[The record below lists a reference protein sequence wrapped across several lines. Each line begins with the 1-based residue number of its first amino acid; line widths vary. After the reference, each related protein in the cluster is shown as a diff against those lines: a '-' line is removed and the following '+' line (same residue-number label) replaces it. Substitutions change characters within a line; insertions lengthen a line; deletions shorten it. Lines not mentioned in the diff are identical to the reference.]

1 MKVLVL
7 GAGVVGTT
15 AAYYLAKAGHAVTV
29 IDRQPGP
36 GLETSLANGG
46 QISASHV
53 EPWAS
58 PATLWKAL
66 KWLGDPDAPLVFRWA
81 RWDPAL
87 WAWLA
92 RFLRNCT
99 PGRERL
105 NTERALRI
113 ALYSRASLKA
123 LREETGI
130 SYDERLQGIL
140 HVFRSEKDLAE
151 GHHMADQAR
160 ANGLESRVLDRAD
173 MLSTEPALTHVA
185 DDLTGAIHFP
195 EDESGDAHL
204 FTVRLAEMAKALGV
218 EFRFGVS
225 VQGLETDR
233 ANRRI
238 TGVRTDAGVLTADRY
253 VLALGS
259 YSPFVARTAGLKLPV
274 YPAKGYSITVP
285 VAEPGAGNAPGA
297 PTVSVIDGSYKM
309 VYSRLGDRL
318 RCAGTAE
325 LAGWDQTLRERRAET
340 IVRHARKLFPKAG
353 DFDHAERWCGLRPK
367 TPDSV
372 PILGR
377 TPWENLVLDTGHG
390 VLGWTMS
397 VGSARVIADLVSGRE
412 PEIDIRG
419 LGLDRF

>member
-15 AAYYLAKAGHAVTV
+15 AAYFLAKAGHAVTV

-58 PATLWKAL
+58 PGTLVKAL
-66 KWLGDPDAPLVFRWA
+66 KWLGDPDAPLIFRWA

-105 NTERALRI
+105 NAERALRL
-113 ALYSRASLKA
+113 ALYSREKLKA
-123 LREETGI
+123 LRAETGI
-130 SYDERLQGIL
+130 TYDERLRGIL
-140 HVFRSEKDLAE
+140 HVYRSDKDLAA
-151 GHHMADQAR
+151 GLHMAEQAR
-160 ANGLESRVLDRAD
+160 ANGLQSCVLDRAA
-173 MLSTEPALTHVA
+173 MLETEPALTHVA
-185 DDLTGAIHFP
+185 EDLTGAIHFP

-204 FTVRLAEMAKALGV
+204 FTTRLAVLARELGV

-225 VQGLETDR
+225 IQSLET
-233 ANRRI
+233 NRSNRKV
-238 TGVRTDAGVLTADRY
+238 TGVHTDIGTLRADSY

-259 YSPFVARTAGLKLPV
+259 FSPFVARTAGLKLPV

-285 VAEPGAGNAPGA
+285 VQEPDAGNAPGA
-297 PTVSVIDGSYKM
+297 PTVSMIDGSYKM
-309 VYSRLGDRL
+309 VYSRLGERL
-318 RCAGTAE
+318 RAAGTAE
-325 LAGWDQTLRERRAET
+325 LAGWDPTLRPRRAET
-340 IVRHARKLFPKAG
+340 IIRHARKLFPKAG
-353 DFDHAERWCGLRPK
+353 DYAAAERWCGLRPK

-377 TPWENLVLDTGHG
+377 TPWDNLVLDTGHG

-397 VGSARVIADLVSGRE
+397 VGSARIIADLVSDRT
-412 PEIDIRG
+412 PDIALGG
-419 LGLDRF
+419 LGLERF